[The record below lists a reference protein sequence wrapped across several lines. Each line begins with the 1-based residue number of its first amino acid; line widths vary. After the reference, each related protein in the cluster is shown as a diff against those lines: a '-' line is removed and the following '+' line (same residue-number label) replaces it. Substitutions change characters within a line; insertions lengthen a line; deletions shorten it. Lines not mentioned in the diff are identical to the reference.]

1 METFNLKKHMSI
13 LEKDTQT
20 RFPHF
25 IVLKA
30 SAGSGKTHTLT
41 QRYVQI
47 VLSDKIQRN
56 HLRNILA
63 ITFSNNAAKEMKER
77 VLQWLKALHF
87 EDEKAIRELTEV
99 ITFGNLSPSEK
110 AGRLIDEILAH
121 YADFQIRTIDSFMAT
136 IFKASAIDFG
146 YAPDFEILIDSDSL
160 MEYAF
165 NLYLKE
171 VKEGSGE
178 AALFDDM
185 VQIILQN
192 QREETSYLW
201 DPSAIILEEIK
212 EIHRR
217 VAASGKEVRVM
228 DRSGEID
235 SVEQKI
241 TRGIEKIEASIEKS
255 GLERSGNSAFTGY
268 LAAVREGRFVDLIGG
283 GLVRPPVKK
292 PKKSEG
298 FLREPYDAVCR
309 SWAEMGPL
317 IQEYASLYARS
328 YFVPYL
334 WLYEAFSTTLNEVK
348 KRQGK
353 VFIEDIN
360 KRLSEYLR
368 AEIVPDIY
376 CRLGE
381 TIFHFLIDEFQDT
394 APIQWH
400 NLLPLIGNV
409 LAQEGS
415 LFVVGDT
422 KQAIYGF
429 RDADYTIMKG
439 CERRNPFPSALHQT
453 LELETN
459 YRSASRILEF
469 NEEVFKKRAANHAQ
483 YRVAAE
489 QSGLKDYVQRPQ
501 KRQNAPGY
509 VQVERIERDASDP
522 PERLKV
528 QTLIAELAA
537 RGYPYRDIAIL
548 TSKNREVVDATTWLS
563 EKDIPFISY
572 SSLDIRRRKATG
584 EIIALLRFF
593 DSPLDDLAFA
603 TFLLGEIFKRN
614 LEQDFGNLTQD
625 ELHEFL
631 FRNRK
636 RAPLYKIFQDEW
648 GQVWER
654 FFSKLFRSVGYLPL
668 YDLVTETLRTFRAFE
683 TLEEDEATLVKIL
696 EAVKEFEGS
705 GSNSL
710 KDFLSRSVD
719 AETGAGWKID
729 VPRNVN
735 AVHVMTIHKA
745 KGLGFPVVIVILYGA
760 SRRAFDYIIDEEG
773 DEIILLKLNKK
784 ITDSAPSLKGRYDE
798 EGLKETVNRL
808 NSLYVGFTRAKAEL
822 YVIGVQ
828 GKRESQILDLL
839 PQREFPPLAKPERIQ
854 EDSVGMEMTPPL
866 VHPAGSSQA
875 DARPS
880 EREKLTPEERRR
892 GELIHRILASIEYT
906 EKGWEGGIPQVI
918 RRVSNEMRVERDPD
932 EIRGII
938 LGILDYQVINELF
951 IRKPEREILREKEF
965 VDPEGRLFRMDRVV
979 LDRDRIVLLDWKT
992 GKEKDSEKEHEA
1004 QLRTY
1009 LKIIQEVYPG
1019 RNLEGWIVYVDLKI
1033 VRRIR

>member
-1 METFNLKKHMSI
+1 MSI
-13 LEKDTQT
+13 LEKDTHIH
-20 RFPHF
+20 FPHF

-41 QRYVQI
+41 QRYVQL
-47 VLSDKIQRN
+47 VLSEKIQRN

-87 EDEKAIRELTEV
+87 EDEKAVRELTEI
-99 ITFGNLSPSEK
+99 ITFGNVSPSEK

-121 YADFQIRTIDSFMAT
+121 YADFQVRTIDSFMAT
-136 IFKASAIDFG
+136 IFKASATDFG
-146 YAPDFEILIDSDSL
+146 YAPDFEILIDSDPL
-160 MEYAF
+160 MEYTF

-171 VKEGSGE
+171 VKEGSSE
-178 AALFDDM
+178 AGLFDNM

-192 QREETSYLW
+192 QRGDTSYLW

-212 EIHRR
+212 KIYGK
-217 VAASGKEVRVM
+217 VAASGKEVRVR

-235 SVEQKI
+235 SVKQKI
-241 TRGIEKIEASIEKS
+241 GREIEKIEASIEKS

-268 LAAVREGRFVDLIGG
+268 LSAAREGRFVDLIGG

-298 FLREPYDAVCR
+298 SLQESYDAVCKK
-309 SWAEMGPL
+309 WAEMGPL

-328 YFVPYL
+328 YYAPYL
-334 WLYEAFSTTLNEVK
+334 RVYEAFSKPLDEVK

-360 KRLSEYLR
+360 QRLSEYLR

-394 APIQWH
+394 APIQWQ
-400 NLLPLIGNV
+400 NLFPLIGNV

-439 CERRNPFPSALHQT
+439 CEARNPFPSAVHQT

-459 YRSASRILEF
+459 YRSASRILGF
-469 NEEVFKKRAANHAQ
+469 NEEVFKERASNHAQ
-483 YRVAAE
+483 YRMAAE

-501 KRQNAPGY
+501 RGQTHPGY
-509 VQVERIERDASDP
+509 VQVERVERDASDP
-522 PERLKV
+522 PERIKV

-548 TSKNREVVDATTWLS
+548 TSKNREVVDTTTWLS

-572 SSLDIRRRKATG
+572 SSLDIRRRKVTG
-584 EIIALLRFF
+584 EVIALLRFL
-593 DSPLDDLAFA
+593 DSPPDDLAFA

-614 LEQDFGNLTQD
+614 LEREFGNLTQD
-625 ELHEFL
+625 ELHAFL

-654 FFSKLFRSVGYLPL
+654 FFSRLFRSVGYLPL

-710 KDFLSRSVD
+710 KDFLSHSVD
-719 AETGAGWKID
+719 GEAGAEWKID

-745 KGLGFPVVIVILYGA
+745 KGLGFPVVIVLLYGG
-760 SRRAFDYIIDEEG
+760 SRRGFDYIIDEEG
-773 DEIILLKLNKK
+773 DEIVLLKLNNK
-784 ITDSAPSLKGRYDE
+784 ITDSAPSLRGRYDA

-808 NSLYVGFTRAKAEL
+808 NSLYVGFTRAKEEL

-839 PQREFPPLAKPERIQ
+839 PVNEFPPLAKPERIQ
-854 EDSVGMEMTPPL
+854 KDSAGMEMTPPL
-866 VHPAGSSQA
+866 LHPAGSFQT

-880 EREKLTPEERRR
+880 TREKLTPEERRR
-892 GELIHRILASIEYT
+892 GELVHRVLASIEST
-906 EKGWEGGIPQVI
+906 EKGWEEKVSQAI
-918 RRVSNEMRVERDPD
+918 RQASEEMRVGCNPD
-932 EIRGII
+932 EIKGII
-938 LGILDYQVINELF
+938 LGVLDHEAVNELF
-951 IRKPEREILREKEF
+951 IPKPEREILREQEF

-979 LDRDRIVLLDWKT
+979 IDRDRVVLLDWKT
-992 GKEKDSEKEHEA
+992 GKEKDAEKEHET
-1004 QLRTY
+1004 QMRTY
-1009 LKIIQEVYPG
+1009 LKIIREVYPG
-1019 RNLEGWIVYVDLKI
+1019 RTLEGWIVYVDLRT
-1033 VRRIR
+1033 VRRIV